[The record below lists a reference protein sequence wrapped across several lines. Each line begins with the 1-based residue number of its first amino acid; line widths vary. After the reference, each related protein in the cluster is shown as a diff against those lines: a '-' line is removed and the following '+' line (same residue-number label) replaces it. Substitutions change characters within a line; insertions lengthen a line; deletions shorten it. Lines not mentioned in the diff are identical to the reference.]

1 MKSITLVAAIV
12 LMTGCATQTYT
23 MSGDT
28 TDAAPKQPTKEI
40 SQTFWVEG
48 IGQQKVLDAAQV
60 CGGADKV
67 IKVESKETFLDG
79 LYGVLTLG
87 IYTPRTAKVYCKG

>member
-1 MKSITLVAAIV
+1 MKTLTLVVVVA

-28 TDAAPKQPTKEI
+28 AGATPQQPSKEV

-48 IGQQKVLDAAQV
+48 IGQNKTLNAAEV

-67 IKVESKETFLDG
+67 IKVESKQTFVNG
-79 LYGVLTLG
+79 LLGFVTLG
-87 IYTPRTAKVYCKG
+87 IYTPRTAKVYCKV

>member
-1 MKSITLVAAIV
+1 MKNLTIAVVVV

-23 MSGDT
+23 M
-28 TDAAPKQPTKEI
+28 TDESAGLTPQLPTKEI

-48 IGQQKVLDAAQV
+48 IGQEKSLNAAQI
-60 CGGADKV
+60 CGGANKV

-87 IYTPRTAKVYCKG
+87 IYTPRTAKVYCKV